1 MNAVR
6 QKRFKMLAMEGP
18 VARWYARLRGSADQI
33 QQYRDQAA
41 QLTADLPDGSDV
53 LEVAPGPGYLS
64 IEIARPGRFQV
75 TALDISRTFVEIAT
89 GNARKA
95 GVRVDFQHGNV
106 ERMPFEAESFDRIVC
121 QAAFKNFQQPVVA
134 LDEMYRVLRP
144 GGTAVIQD
152 MSRDAT
158 NGDIDQEVRHMELN
172 QLNAFMT
179 KSTLTML
186 RLRAASNAQ
195 FERLAAQSRFRTC
208 TVRSEGISME
218 VRLTKSAD

>member
-6 QKRFKMLAMEGP
+6 EKRFRMLAMEGP
-18 VARWYARLRGSADQI
+18 MARWYAQQRGSTSQL
-33 QQYRDQAA
+33 QQYHDQAA
-41 QLTADLPDGSDV
+41 QLTADLPSGSDV

-64 IEIARPGRFQV
+64 IEIARLRRFQV
-75 TALDISRTFVEIAT
+75 TGLDISRSFVEIADE
-89 GNARKA
+89 NARKA

-106 ERMPFEAESFDRIVC
+106 ERMPFDADSFDLIVC

-152 MSRDAT
+152 MSRDASG
-158 NGDIDQEVRHMELN
+158 GDIEEEVRRMKLTHV
-172 QLNAFMT
+172 NAFMT
-179 KSTLTML
+179 KSALTML
-186 RLRAASNAQ
+186 RLRAATNAQ

-208 TVRSEGISME
+208 KVRSEGILMD
-218 VRLTKSAD
+218 VRMTKPAG